1 MVFRLLGISGSPK
14 KPSEKT
20 NSSFLLKIA
29 LESAKQEGL
38 AVTQIALSD
47 YSILQCTGCEICTTK
62 PCPLDKDDDYMKIEK
77 LIQEHDGLIISSPSY
92 WAGPPGILK
101 NMIDRSRDNKMPK

>member
-62 PCPLDKDDDYMKIEK
+62 PCPLDKDDD
-77 LIQEHDGLIISSPSY
+77 
-92 WAGPPGILK
+92 
-101 NMIDRSRDNKMPK
+101 